1 MYDSYLRNGGTKSG
15 LKVESPLLRII
26 QCITKPDIPWNI
38 EFSGKTNKFSEKKK
52 SDLQHSKEEKTRR
65 LADLLQEMAQQ
76 NSKLLRITKDVQL
89 RELTKKALF
98 KIDQLIFAKKLKSS
112 QMNEIVIIDKEEE
125 EEGVEELLSK
135 RKQIQDA
142 MSGVQNNSSDDLALM
157 FKPSKFLKIEEIQD
171 PYSWMAQDQNPKTKQ
186 KMSSSVG
193 LSQKTTKEPVDT
205 NKSVQGSI
213 DSLRNETVPL
223 PKNTLK
229 SSNSDSPTQTKT
241 SQNSQNGEVDNQKRP
256 KSSHAPTQKSIN
268 PIYSNIQSRKMLIQ
282 NLVHLSPKSEVNL
295 SSESE

>member
-26 QCITKPDIPWNI
+26 QCINQPDIPWNI
-38 EFSGKTNKFSEKKK
+38 EFSGITNKISEKKN
-52 SDLQHSKEEKTRR
+52 SDLQHSKEEKTHR

-135 RKQIQDA
+135 RKKIQD
-142 MSGVQNNSSDDLALM
+142 SLLGVQN
-157 FKPSKFLKIEEIQD
+157 
-171 PYSWMAQDQNPKTKQ
+171 Y
-186 KMSSSVG
+186 
-193 LSQKTTKEPVDT
+193 
-205 NKSVQGSI
+205 
-213 DSLRNETVPL
+213 
-223 PKNTLK
+223 
-229 SSNSDSPTQTKT
+229 
-241 SQNSQNGEVDNQKRP
+241 
-256 KSSHAPTQKSIN
+256 
-268 PIYSNIQSRKMLIQ
+268 
-282 NLVHLSPKSEVNL
+282 
-295 SSESE
+295 